1 MQEIVIIT
9 VVFAKVQTLHIT
21 YFESKKKKKNT
32 GKEMWPLI
40 AKFVAPWS
48 LYAMSTEH

>member
-21 YFESKKKKKNT
+21 YFESKKKKKT
-32 GKEMWPLI
+32 LVRRCGL
-40 AKFVAPWS
+40 
-48 LYAMSTEH
+48 

>member
-1 MQEIVIIT
+1 MQEIAIIA

-21 YFESKKKKKNT
+21 YFESKQTNKQTNT

-40 AKFVAPWS
+40 VKFVA
-48 LYAMSTEH
+48 